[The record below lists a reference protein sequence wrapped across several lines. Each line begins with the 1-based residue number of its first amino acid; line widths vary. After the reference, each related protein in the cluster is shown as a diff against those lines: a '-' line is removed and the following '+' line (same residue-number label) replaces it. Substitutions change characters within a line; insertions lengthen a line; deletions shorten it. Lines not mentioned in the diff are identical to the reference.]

1 LTIISWIRKAG
12 IITKGWKDKLKKN

>member
-1 LTIISWIRKAG
+1 LTIISWIWKAG